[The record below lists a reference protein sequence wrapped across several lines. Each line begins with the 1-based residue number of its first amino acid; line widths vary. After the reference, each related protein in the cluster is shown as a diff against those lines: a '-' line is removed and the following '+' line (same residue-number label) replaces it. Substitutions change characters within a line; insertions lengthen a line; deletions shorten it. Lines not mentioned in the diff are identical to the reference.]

1 VPLAYTFPD
10 NPHAA
15 MTLYAEI
22 AVNISAVEGLF
33 DYLIPPN
40 LQAQVRPGCLVEIP
54 YHVSRAQ
61 GIVVRVK
68 QRSDYDGEIKH
79 IIQLIKPDPIIPPMY
94 LNLSRRLADDF
105 RQPQAGFLQA
115 MLPPGF
121 SRKPYLLYTPSVPDE
136 ADLTQL
142 DGLQHR
148 LLDVLITNGPQRS
161 TQLAHAFSR
170 NNWRK
175 AMQRLTALGW
185 VHSETIL
192 PVPRAARKK
201 VNTAMLHPDV
211 DPSAIDTLD
220 TGRAGADPAKRR
232 RKMLHLLAKEHQ
244 PVRVSYLYASTGG
257 DASDIRFLEKKGLVL
272 TGEETVIRDPI
283 GDFTAEGTRAP
294 TLTPAQEKAWRII
307 AQELNSPKPKPVMLR
322 GITGS
327 GKTELYL
334 KAAEETVIAGKQALI
349 LVPEIALTPQTIQ
362 RFLDR
367 FPGQVGVFHS
377 RLTDGERYDTWLRAA
392 SGNLSV
398 LIGPRSALLVPLP
411 APGLIVLDECH
422 DDSYYQLEQSPL
434 YDSRD
439 GALALSDESGA
450 CVIFGSATPNVSRY
464 FQAGHEK
471 WAMIHLD
478 QRISANAK
486 TTGKGA
492 SYVPLPAVTVVD
504 MRAELTGGNTSIF
517 SEALQE
523 GLKSTVSA
531 GQQAILFLNR
541 RGSATIIFCRDCGNT
556 LNCPRCDF
564 PLTMHS
570 GSNLL
575 LCHTCGY
582 TRRIPAVC
590 PACASKRIRQ
600 YGMGTEKV
608 EQELKRLIPAVRVL
622 RWDADT
628 AAGRQSE
635 AVILS
640 HFKQH
645 NADVLVGTQMLAK
658 GLDLPLV
665 TLVGMV
671 LADVGLGFPDYRASE
686 NAFQLLTQVAG
697 RAGRSELGGKAI
709 LQTFQ
714 PDHYAV
720 QFAAQHDFSGF
731 YKLELSRRR
740 DIQYPPFTRI
750 ICLEMR
756 DLYAENAEKRATLL
770 ADEISKRMKDSP
782 DKTLVMIGPAPPY
795 FARQRGYY
803 RWQIL
808 IKGNRPE
815 VVLDDLSLS
824 DWKITINPPRIL

>member
-1 VPLAYTFPD
+1 MAS
-10 NPHAA
+10 
-15 MTLYAEI
+15 YAEI
-22 AVNISAVEGLF
+22 AVNISGIEGLF
-33 DYLIPPN
+33 DYLIPPDM
-40 LQAQVRPGCLVEIP
+40 QAQIRPGCLVEIP
-54 YHVSRAQ
+54 YNYTLAQ
-61 GIVVRVK
+61 GIVIRVK
-68 QRSDYDGEIKH
+68 DDTQFEGALKVITR
-79 IIQLIKPDPIIPPMY
+79 LIKPDPIIPQMY
-94 LNLSRRLADDF
+94 LNLSRKLVDEF
-105 RQPQAGFLQA
+105 LQPQAGFLQA
-115 MLPPGF
+115 MLPPGY
-121 SRKPYLLYTPSVPDE
+121 SRKPYVLYMPSVPDE

-142 DGLQHR
+142 NPVQQK
-148 LLDVLITNGPQRS
+148 LLNLLLNNGPQRS
-161 TQLAHAFSR
+161 TQLDHAFSR

-175 AMQRLTALGW
+175 AMQRLINLGW
-185 VHSETIL
+185 ICSETIL
-192 PVPRAARKK
+192 PAPKAAHKK
-201 VNTAMLHPDV
+201 VNTVMLHPDV
-211 DPSAIDTLD
+211 DEDTIDMLD
-220 TGRAGADPAKRR
+220 TGREGGDPAKRR
-232 RKMLHLLAKEHQ
+232 RKMLEILATEGAA
-244 PVRVSYLYASTGG
+244 VRASYLYASTGG
-257 DASDIRFLEKKGLVL
+257 NSSDIRFLENKGLIL

-283 GDFTAEGTRAP
+283 SGFSPEGTQAP
-294 TLTPAQEKAWRII
+294 ILTHEQLKAWQII
-307 AQELNSPKPKPVMLR
+307 ERELNSKKPKPIMLR

-334 KAAEETVIAGKQALI
+334 KAAEKAVGEGKQALI
-349 LVPEIALTPQTIQ
+349 LVPEIALTSQTIQ

-392 SGNLSV
+392 SGKLSV

-411 APGLIVLDECH
+411 SPGLIVLDECH
-422 DDSYYQLEQSPL
+422 DDSYYQLDKNPL

-439 GALALSDESGA
+439 GALALSEESGA

-464 FQAGHEK
+464 FQAEHEK
-471 WAMIHLD
+471 WALIHLE
-478 QRISANAK
+478 QRISAHAK
-486 TTGKGA
+486 TAGRSA

-504 MRAELTGGNTSIF
+504 MRAELTGGNSSIF
-517 SEALQE
+517 SKALRDE
-523 GLKSTVSA
+523 LIHTVSA
-531 GQQAILFLNR
+531 GQQAVLFLNR
-541 RGSATIIFCRDCGNT
+541 RGSATIIFCRDCGYT
-556 LNCPRCDF
+556 INCPHCDF
-564 PLTMHS
+564 PLTLHS
-570 GSNLL
+570 GSSQLM
-575 LCHTCGY
+575 CHTCGY
-582 TRRIPAVC
+582 TRKMPSVC
-590 PACASKRIRQ
+590 PACGSKRIRQ

-608 EQELKRLIPAVRVL
+608 EQELKQLIPAVRVL

-635 AVILS
+635 VVILS

-671 LADVGLGFPDYRASE
+671 LADVGLSFPDYRASA

-697 RAGRSELGGKAI
+697 RAGRSDLGGKAI

-731 YKLELSRRR
+731 YRSELARRR

-750 ICLEMR
+750 ICLETR
-756 DLYAENAEKRATLL
+756 DLYAENAQSRANLL
-770 ADEISKRMKDSP
+770 ADELSARIGQCE
-782 DKTLVMIGPAPPY
+782 DKTLVMIGPVPPY

-815 VVLDDLSLS
+815 VVLDDLPLAN
-824 DWKITINPPRIL
+824 WKITVNPPRIL